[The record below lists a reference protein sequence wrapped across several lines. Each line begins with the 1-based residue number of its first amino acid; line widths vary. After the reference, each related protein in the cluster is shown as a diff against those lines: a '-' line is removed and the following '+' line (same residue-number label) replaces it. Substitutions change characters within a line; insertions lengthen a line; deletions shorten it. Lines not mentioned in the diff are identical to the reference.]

1 MDATAHVV
9 ARGGVDAL
17 SLRQVASGCGTST
30 NAVYALFGSRDG
42 LLSAVMMEAVRS
54 FTAEQRAVAETTD
67 ALADL
72 LELGRAYRRWALA
85 HPELY
90 AVMFGG
96 RISLGAAD
104 DPAERIPEGPLS
116 GMQPIVEVIERG
128 AGTGTMRV
136 RDSVTAAG
144 LPGRFTTNVLPV
156 TPTSPRVSAACGDF
170 RRPCSRNISG
180 MPGSSRSSTVAV
192 ASGVWSRGDTPVPP
206 VVTMR
211 RACEPST
218 RRSSTLTLATPS
230 GTQEAVVA

>member
-96 RISLGAAD
+96 RISIGAAD

-128 AGTGTMRV
+128 VGTGAMRV
-136 RDSVTAAG
+136 RDSVTAA
-144 LPGRFTTNVLPV
+144 
-156 TPTSPRVSAACGDF
+156 VSIWAGVHGFVSLEIAQW
-170 RRPCSRNISG
+170 
-180 MPGSSRSSTVAV
+180 SRSALIERDALYEVH
-192 ASGVWSRGDTPVPP
+192 
-206 VVTMR
+206 
-211 RACEPST
+211 
-218 RRSSTLTLATPS
+218 LLAIS
-230 GTQEAVVA
+230 AHWAA